1 MTKTVL
7 ITTSGIGERLGNL
20 TKFTNKSLVN
30 VGDKYGICYIIES
43 YDSNTEFI
51 ITLGYYGNLVKD
63 FLLLAYKNRNFI
75 FVDVDNYSGKGSS
88 LGYSLLQAK
97 NYLQKPF
104 IFHCCDAIVT
114 NHMNF
119 DDNKNILCVI
129 KCNSS
134 EHYTNIKVN
143 NDVVTEIN
151 NKKHHDFDFVYT
163 GISLIND
170 YKQFW
175 KNLEN
180 IYNSDK
186 LNSTLNDVDS
196 FKKMIQLDNCVF
208 YYKVLDDWYD
218 TGNVESYEMLKNIL
232 KPKYSV
238 ISKNNESLC
247 FFDTT
252 VVKFVND
259 VKINEKRIKRGIY
272 LYPLTPKL
280 IRYSNNFIEMEKI
293 EGIVLSEY
301 YKHGEVYNL
310 LTWAKNNLWVNQNID
325 NEYKN
330 NCYNFYINKT
340 NSRINDLSF
349 LKNKQEITI
358 INGINTDKIS
368 NLLNKIPLDIL
379 ITDTFYHFHGDFI
392 LDNIMKTKDSYVL
405 IDWRHEFDNQL
416 THGDIYYDLS
426 KLRHNII
433 FNHKNILNK
442 LYEINYNNENITLDL
457 KCNYFLIQQ
466 LYDFDK
472 FIIDNGFD
480 LKKIKIITSLIWI
493 NMSSLYDGLLSE
505 FLFYF
510 GKYNLFLSLQ
520 YNNTI

>member
-1 MTKTVL
+1 MKKTVL

-20 TKFTNKSLVN
+20 TKFTNKSLVS

-43 YDSNTEFI
+43 YDLDTDFI
-51 ITLGYYGNLVKD
+51 ITIGYYGNLVKD
-63 FLLLAYKNRNFI
+63 FLLLAYPNRSFT
-75 FVDVDNYSGKGSS
+75 FVSVDNYCGKGSS

-104 IFHCCDAIVT
+104 IFHCCDAVVT
-114 NHMNF
+114 SHMDF
-119 DDNKNILCVI
+119 DDNKNILCVV
-129 KCNSS
+129 KCSSS

-143 NDVVTEIN
+143 SELVTEIN
-151 NKKHHDFDFVYT
+151 NKKHLDFDFAYT

-170 YKQFW
+170 YTQFW
-175 KNLEN
+175 NNLEN

-186 LNSTLNDVDS
+186 LNTSLNDVDS

-208 YYKVLDDWYD
+208 YYKVLNDWYD
-218 TGNVESYEMLKNIL
+218 TGNVKSYETLKNIL

-247 FFDTT
+247 FFDST

-259 VKINEKRIKRGIY
+259 VNINKKRIDRGNY

-280 IRYSNNFIEMEKI
+280 VNYSDNFIVMEKI
-293 EGIVLSEY
+293 DGVVLSEY
-301 YKHGEVYNL
+301 YNHGEIYNL
-310 LTWAKNNLWVNQNID
+310 LTWAKTNLWVNKSIND
-325 NEYKN
+325 EYKN

-349 LKNKQEITI
+349 LNQEVST
-358 INGINTDKIS
+358 INGIFTDKIG
-368 NLLNKIPLDIL
+368 NLLSKIPSDIL
-379 ITDTFYHFHGDFI
+379 LTDTFYHFHGDFI
-392 LDNIMKTKDSYVL
+392 LDNIIKTKDSYVL
-405 IDWRHEFDNQL
+405 IDWRHEFDNQI
-416 THGDIYYDLS
+416 THGDLYYDLS

-433 FNHKNILNK
+433 FNHKNILNN
-442 LYEINYNNENITLDL
+442 LYEITYSDEDVTLDL
-457 KCNYFLIQQ
+457 KCNYFLMQQ
-466 LYDFDK
+466 LGDFDK
-472 FIIDNGFD
+472 FINENGFD

-493 NMSSLYDGLLSE
+493 NMSSLYDGSLSE

-520 YNNTI
+520 

>member
-43 YDSNTEFI
+43 YDSNTDFI

-186 LNSTLNDVDS
+186 LNSSLNDVDS

-520 YNNTI
+520 

>member
-1 MTKTVL
+1 MKTVL
-7 ITTSGIGERLGNL
+7 ITTSGIGERLGDL
-20 TKFTNKSLVN
+20 TKFTNKSLVS

-43 YDSNTEFI
+43 YDLNTDFI
-51 ITLGYYGNLVKD
+51 ITVGYYGNLVKD
-63 FLLLAYKNRNFI
+63 FLLLAYPNRNFT
-75 FVDVDNYSGKGSS
+75 FVTVDNYCGKGSS

-97 NYLQKPF
+97 SYLQKPF
-104 IFHCCDAIVT
+104 VFHCCDAIVT
-114 NHMNF
+114 SHMDF
-119 DDNKNILCVI
+119 DDNKNILCVV
-129 KCNSS
+129 KCSSS

-143 NDVVTEIN
+143 NELVTEIN
-151 NKKHHDFDFVYT
+151 NKKHPNFDFAYT

-170 YKQFW
+170 YTQFW
-175 KNLEN
+175 NNLEN

-186 LNSTLNDVDS
+186 LNTSLNDVDS

-208 YYKVLDDWYD
+208 YYKVLNDWYD
-218 TGNVESYEMLKNIL
+218 TGNVKSYETLKNIL

-247 FFDTT
+247 FFDST

-259 VKINEKRIKRGIY
+259 VNINKKRTDRGNY

-280 IRYSNNFIEMEKI
+280 INYSDNFILMEKI
-293 EGIVLSEY
+293 DGVVLSEY
-301 YKHGEVYNL
+301 YNHGEIYKL
-310 LTWAKNNLWVNQNID
+310 LTWAKTNLWINKNTM

-349 LKNKQEITI
+349 LNQEVST
-358 INGINTDKIS
+358 INGIFTDKIGK
-368 NLLNKIPLDIL
+368 LLSKIPSDIL
-379 ITDTFYHFHGDFI
+379 LTDTFYHFHGDFI
-392 LDNIMKTKDSYVL
+392 LDNIIKTKDSYVL
-405 IDWRHEFDNQL
+405 IDWRHEFDSQI
-416 THGDIYYDLS
+416 THGDLYYDLS

-442 LYEINYNNENITLDL
+442 LYEITYCDENVTLDL
-457 KCNYFLIQQ
+457 KCNYFLMQQ
-466 LYDFDK
+466 LGDFDK
-472 FIIDNGFD
+472 FVIDNGFD

-493 NMSSLYDGLLSE
+493 NMSSLYDGSLSE

-520 YNNTI
+520 